1 MIFSNVNSL
10 SMQVFV
16 VPCKYC
22 VSISSL
28 FFLAKWLVHRNF
40 YSLFPS
46 CLNLLESIPT
56 YFYAQHYNHHC
67 SKELAVKLMLVEKQL
82 DISSFV
88 HSQHKMPSPIY
99 FQIICISI
107 PMFIPNTTHAFGNL
121 TSTKLESAQVFL
133 SEYGLVSND
142 HFNQLAWTSRK

>member
-1 MIFSNVNSL
+1 MIFSNVNSIN
-10 SMQVFV
+10 MQVFV
-16 VPCKYC
+16 VLCKYC
-22 VSISSL
+22 VSISS
-28 FFLAKWLVHRNF
+28 FFFWLNRQVGRLVHRNCCG
-40 YSLFPS
+40 LFPS

-56 YFYAQHYNHHC
+56 HFYAQQYNHHC
-67 SKELAVKLMLVEKQL
+67 SKELALELNQ
-82 DISSFV
+82 
-88 HSQHKMPSPIY
+88 SQAGPYACRKAFSTFEMPSPIY

-142 HFNQLAWTSRK
+142 HFN